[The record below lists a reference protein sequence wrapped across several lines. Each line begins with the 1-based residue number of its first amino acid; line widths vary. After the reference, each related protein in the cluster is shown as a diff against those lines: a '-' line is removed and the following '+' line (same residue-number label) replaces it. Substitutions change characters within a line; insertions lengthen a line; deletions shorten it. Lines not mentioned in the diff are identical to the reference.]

1 MKRVFFI
8 VVGVIIGAAATATV
22 ISVRAGNGSD
32 PVAVAAGNAHATNNV
47 SACSAIGGGGG
58 SCTIKVSGD
67 YFSYGVLGN
76 GKYAGTLTIDW
87 STYALNSQ
95 NNNEMCASISGPMTF
110 TMGSSVLKVQETGG
124 ASSGGV
130 FPSSVICE
138 TTNSPPASPFD
149 RDYNFNGQVVSGT
162 GKFKKVIASN
172 SNLFENGQQF
182 AQMNRS
188 AANGTYLDVPNLNP
202 ALNFS

>member
-1 MKRVFFI
+1 MKRTI
-8 VVGVIIGAAATATV
+8 GIAAGVAALVLTGTV
-22 ISVRAGNGSD
+22 LIARAGNGSD

-95 NNNEMCASISGPMTF
+95 NSEMCASISGPLTY
-110 TMGSSVLKVQETGG
+110 TSGSSVLKVTETGG

-130 FPSSVICE
+130 FPNSFICE
-138 TTNSPPASPFD
+138 TTTSPPASPFD
-149 RDYNFNGQVVSGT
+149 RDYNFNGQVVSGN
-162 GKFKKVIASN
+162 GKFKKVIASS
-172 SNLFENGQQF
+172 SNVFENGNQF
-182 AQMNRS
+182 AQMNGS
-188 AANGTYLDVPNLNP
+188 AANGNYLDAPNLNP